1 MGHIITH
8 QSIIKMKEKQKIIK
22 IGINASF
29 LRKPSNGTGQVTSNF
44 LKKLIEKNW
53 KSLERNIQYV
63 LYLEEDINWALPG
76 NFQKHVFLP
85 FWKRDDLIRK
95 IWWEKYLL
103 PSWVKR
109 DRCDIFLSLYQCP
122 TSLTPNPSPRGRGG
136 IFHIMFVHD
145 IIPKLF
151 PEYLNNWRKKVYWN
165 LTEKAISKADKIIVN
180 SVHSEKD
187 LIRHLRLSASDI
199 SVNHIDTDEIY
210 KKEVSEKRKER
221 IMAKYDIKRGYIYA
235 GGGMEVRKN
244 IEGVIRAY
252 GFLLEKNKQEHFLN
266 HFPDLVVSGKLLPQL
281 APLITDAE
289 KLVRELNLVSHV
301 KLLDFVP
308 QEDLPAL
315 YSGASVFVYPSF
327 YEGFGIPIL
336 EAMNQGVPVVTA
348 RNSSLEEVGGDAVQ
362 YCHPD
367 NISDIAGAMK
377 NILLNKKHREEL
389 IRRGKERSK
398 YFSWDKFTDKMIE
411 YFSEK

>member
-1 MGHIITH
+1 
-8 QSIIKMKEKQKIIK
+8 MKNKKQKTIK
-22 IGINASF
+22 VGINVSF

-44 LKKLIEKNW
+44 LRKLIEKNW

-63 LYLEEDINWALPG
+63 LYLEEDIDWVLPG
-76 NFQKHVFLP
+76 NFSKCVFLP
-85 FWKRDDLIRK
+85 LWKRDDLIRK

-103 PSWVKR
+103 PNQVKK
-109 DRCDIFLSLYQCP
+109 DECDIFLSLYQCP
-122 TSLTPNPSPRGRGG
+122 TILRSYGKIRHL
-136 IFHIMFVHD
+136 MFVHD

-165 LTEKAISKADKIIVN
+165 LTEKAIIKADKIIVN

-187 LIRHLRLSASDI
+187 LIRYLKLSASDI

-210 KKEVSEKRKER
+210 KKEVSNEKKER

-252 GFLLEKNKQEHFLN
+252 GFLLEKNRQEHFLN
-266 HFPDLVVSGKLLPQL
+266 HFPNLVVSGKLLPQL

-289 KLVRELNLVSHV
+289 KLVRELNLTAHV

-315 YSGASVFVYPSF
+315 YSCASVFVYPSF

-336 EAMNQGVPVVTA
+336 EAMRQGTPVVTA
-348 RNSSLEEVGGDAVQ
+348 RNSSLEEVGADAVQ

-367 NISDIAGAMK
+367 NIPDIAGAMK
-377 NILLNKKHREEL
+377 NILLNKKHRKEL
-389 IRRGKERSK
+389 IRRGKEKSK

-411 YFSEK
+411 YFVN

>member
-1 MGHIITH
+1 
-8 QSIIKMKEKQKIIK
+8 MKNKKQKIIK
-22 IGINASF
+22 VGINASF

-44 LKKLIEKNW
+44 LGKLIEKNW

-76 NFQKHVFLP
+76 NFEKRVFLP
-85 FWKRDDLIRK
+85 LWKRDDLIRK
-95 IWWEKYLL
+95 IWWEKFLL
-103 PSWVKR
+103 PRQAKK
-109 DRCDIFLSLYQCP
+109 DGCDIFLSMYQCP
-122 TSLTPNPSPRGRGG
+122 TIFCGKSG
-136 IFHIMFVHD
+136 IRHLMFVHD

-151 PEYLNNWRKKVYWN
+151 PEYLNNWRKKVYWS
-165 LTEKAISKADKIIVN
+165 LTEKAIKSADKIIVN

-187 LIRHLRLSASDI
+187 LIRYLGISAVMV
-199 SVNHIDTDEIY
+199 SVNHINVDELY
-210 KKEVSEKRKER
+210 KKKVSEQKIER
-221 IMAKYDIKRGYIYA
+221 MMAKYDIKRGYVYA

-244 IEGVIRAY
+244 IEGAIRAY
-252 GFLLEKNKQEHFLN
+252 KYLLEKNQKEHFLN
-266 HFPDLVVSGKLLPQL
+266 HFPNMVISGKLLPQL

-289 KLVRELNLVSHV
+289 KLVRELNLTMHV

-327 YEGFGIPIL
+327 YEGFGIPVL
-336 EAMNQGVPVVTA
+336 EAMNRNIPVVVS

-367 NISDIAGAMK
+367 NIPDIAGAMK
-377 NILLNKKHREEL
+377 NILLNKQYRKEL

-411 YFSEK
+411 YFVN

>member
-1 MGHIITH
+1 M
-8 QSIIKMKEKQKIIK
+8 KQKQKTIK
-22 IGINASF
+22 VGINASF
-29 LRKPSNGTGQVTSNF
+29 LRKPNNGTGQVTSNF
-44 LKKLIEKNW
+44 LGKLIEKNW

-63 LYLEEDINWALPG
+63 LYLEEDIDWKLPG
-76 NFQKHVFLP
+76 NFQKRVFLP

-103 PSWVKR
+103 PNQVKK
-109 DRCDIFLSLYQCP
+109 DECNILLSLYQCP
-122 TSLTPNPSPRGRGG
+122 TILRSYGKIRHL
-136 IFHIMFVHD
+136 MFVHD

-151 PEYLNNWRKKVYWN
+151 PEYLNNWRKKIYWN
-165 LTEKAISKADKIIVN
+165 LTEKAIGKADKIIVN

-199 SVNHIDTDEIY
+199 SVNHIDVDEIY
-210 KKEVSEKRKER
+210 KKEVSEEKKER
-221 IMAKYDIKRGYIYA
+221 VMAKYDIKRGYIYA

-252 GFLLEKNKQEHFLN
+252 GALLEKNKKEHFLSY
-266 HFPDLVVSGKLLPQL
+266 FPNLVVSGKLLPQL

-289 KLVRELNLVSHV
+289 KLVRELNLTVHV
-301 KLLDFVP
+301 RLLDFVP

-315 YSGASVFVYPSF
+315 YSCASVFVYPSF
-327 YEGFGIPIL
+327 YEGFGLPIL
-336 EAMNQGVPVVTA
+336 EAMNQNTPVVTA

-367 NISDIAGAMK
+367 ILEDVANAVR
-377 NILLNKKHREEL
+377 NVLLNKSHRHEL
-389 IRRGKERSK
+389 VRRAKDRASR
-398 YFSWDKFTDKMIE
+398 FSWNKFTDKMLE
-411 YFSEK
+411 YFSNN

>member
-1 MGHIITH
+1 
-8 QSIIKMKEKQKIIK
+8 MKNKKQKTIK
-22 IGINASF
+22 VGINVSF

-44 LKKLIEKNW
+44 LRKLIEKNW

-63 LYLEEDINWALPG
+63 LYLEEDIDWVLPG
-76 NFQKHVFLP
+76 NFSKCVFLP
-85 FWKRDDLIRK
+85 LWKRDDLIRK

-103 PSWVKR
+103 PNQVKK
-109 DRCDIFLSLYQCP
+109 DECDIFLSLYQCP
-122 TSLTPNPSPRGRGG
+122 TILRSYGKIRHL
-136 IFHIMFVHD
+136 MFVHD

-165 LTEKAISKADKIIVN
+165 LTEKAIIKADKIIVN

-187 LIRHLRLSASDI
+187 LIRYLKLSASDI
-199 SVNHIDTDEIY
+199 SVNYIDVDEIY
-210 KKEVSEKRKER
+210 KKEVSDEKKER

-244 IEGVIRAY
+244 VEGTIRAY
-252 GFLLEKNKQEHFLN
+252 GFLLEKNRKEHFLN

-289 KLVRELNLVSHV
+289 KLVRELNLTAHV
-301 KLLDFVP
+301 KLLDFVA
-308 QEDLPAL
+308 QKDLPAL
-315 YSGASVFVYPSF
+315 YSSASVFVYPSF
-327 YEGFGIPIL
+327 YEGFGLPIL
-336 EAMNQGVPVVTA
+336 EAMNRGTAVVTS
-348 RNSSLEEVGGDAVQ
+348 RNSSLEEVGVDAVQ

-367 NISDIAGAMK
+367 NIPDIAGAMK
-377 NILLNKKHREEL
+377 NILLNKEHREEL
-389 IRRGKERSK
+389 IRRGKEKSK

-411 YFSEK
+411 YFVN